1 MAIRLNLDIRLS
13 PINLELCRLR
23 NIQLQLLRLDQIH
36 PAVSGNKWFKLH
48 TYIET
53 IQQGKYAGIITFG
66 GAYSNH
72 LVATAAACHYH
83 HIPCIGL
90 VRGLEGADKPTESL
104 QECRQWEMELQFLS
118 RRAYAE
124 KSDPAFLAQLQ
135 HQYPDHLIIP
145 EGGYGAPGIAGAG
158 KINDYIPN
166 DTDHIA
172 LPVGSGTTIMGIINQ
187 LKENQQAIGFAA
199 IKQGAYLKDTI
210 RQHCNN
216 ANWQLETE
224 YHFGGFGKYKPEL
237 IDFINNFR
245 QQQGIPLDFV
255 YTAKMMYGL
264 LDCIDK
270 YQWRDKKIVALHTGG
285 LQGNRSIE
293 HHLVP

>member
-1 MAIRLNLDIRLS
+1 MAIKLDLAIQLS

-23 NIQLQLLRLDQIH
+23 NIHLQLLRLDQIH

-48 TYIET
+48 RYIDT
-53 IQQGKYAGIITFG
+53 VLQDKYAGIITFG

-83 HIPCIGL
+83 NIPCIGL

-104 QECRQWEMELQFLS
+104 QECRQWNMELQFLS
-118 RRAYAE
+118 RSTYAE
-124 KSDPAFLAQLQ
+124 KSDPGFLAQLQ
-135 HQYPDHLIIP
+135 QQYPDHLIIP

-158 KINDYIPN
+158 KINAYIPA
-166 DTDHIA
+166 DTDLIA
-172 LPVGSGTTIMGIINQ
+172 LPVGSATTIMGIINH
-187 LKENQQAIGFAA
+187 LNENQQAIGFAA
-199 IKQGAYLKDTI
+199 IKQGTYLKKII

-237 IDFINNFR
+237 IDFLANFR
-245 QQQGIPLDFV
+245 QQQSIMLDFV

-264 LDCIDK
+264 LDCIEK

-285 LQGNRSIE
+285 LQGNRSIQ
-293 HHLVP
+293 HLVP

>member
-1 MAIRLNLDIRLS
+1 MAIKLNLDIRLS

-48 TYIET
+48 PYIET

-72 LVATAAACHYH
+72 LVATAAACHYNN
-83 HIPCIGL
+83 IPSIGL

-118 RRAYAE
+118 RTAYAE
-124 KSDPAFLAQLQ
+124 KSDPEFLEQLQ
-135 HQYPDHLIIP
+135 RQYPDHLIIP

-158 KINDYIPN
+158 KINAYIPA
-166 DTDHIA
+166 DTDLIA
-172 LPVGSGTTIMGIINQ
+172 LPVGSGTTIMGIINHLNESQ
-187 LKENQQAIGFAA
+187 KAIGFTA

-216 ANWQLETE
+216 TNWQLETE

-237 IDFINNFR
+237 INFINHFR
-245 QQQGIPLDFV
+245 QQQDIPLDFV

-264 LDCIDK
+264 LDCIEK
-270 YQWRDKKIVALHTGG
+270 YQWRNKKIVVLHTGG
-285 LQGNRSIE
+285 LQGNRSIQ
-293 HHLVP
+293 HLVP